1 MSFQID
7 NDGCYMAS
15 NIGYEKRCLF
25 CGERLYGRSDK
36 KYCDHGCRN
45 NHHYMIRKNSDVLV
59 KSINVIL
66 HHNREVMRQLNKGVK
81 SIIKK
86 QSLEDRNFD
95 FDVMTG
101 LHKTKKGTEYRIV
114 YDYAYRLVDE
124 DNVLMVKLV

>member
-1 MSFQID
+1 
-7 NDGCYMAS
+7 
-15 NIGYEKRCLF
+15 
-25 CGERLYGRSDK
+25 
-36 KYCDHGCRN
+36 
-45 NHHYMIRKNSDVLV
+45 MIRKNSDVLV
-59 KSINVIL
+59 KSINVTL

-86 QSLEDRNFD
+86 QSLVDRNFD